1 MDVKFQNAK
10 TVKNVHEKRVE
21 KVLRIAASQEKT
33 RTSKASES
41 DVRLSS
47 PRSVSSALPEISLPQ
62 IAVPEVP
69 VMTGTHFHALD
80 EKGRVIIPA
89 KLRPAL
95 TDQFWMMLDENDNIG
110 IYTYRTGL
118 DVLEHCERTI
128 AENPDDE
135 DLAAAV
141 ERITGAAEVMPVDGG
156 WRVQVPE
163 ILRFYA
169 QLDKEVVTVGVLNH
183 AVLWS
188 RERWE
193 AAQHR
198 RLQSVEVRRAQA
210 GLLRAASSS
219 IKKANDKANEVLPIV
234 ETRVEDV
241 EIVAT
246 GTRGSESGRS
256 GNSREATSPAPARDD
271 KRNARVLTLSRL
283 GR

>member
-1 MDVKFQNAK
+1 
-10 TVKNVHEKRVE
+10 
-21 KVLRIAASQEKT
+21 
-33 RTSKASES
+33 
-41 DVRLSS
+41 
-47 PRSVSSALPEISLPQ
+47 
-62 IAVPEVP
+62 
-69 VMTGTHFHALD
+69 MTGTHFHALD

-110 IYTYRTGL
+110 IYNYRTGL

-128 AENPDDE
+128 AEHPDDE

-141 ERITGAAEVMPVDGG
+141 ERITGAAELMPVDNG

-183 AVLWS
+183 AALWS

-198 RLQSVEVRRAQA
+198 RLQSAEVRRAQA

-219 IKKANDKANEVLPIV
+219 IKKANDKAAAVLPIV
-234 ETRVEDV
+234 ETSEQDV

-256 GNSREATSPAPARDD
+256 GSRGETSSSPARDD
-271 KRNARVLTLSRL
+271 KRNPRVLTLSRL